1 MAKVIGKAP
10 PPRGNKKRKNQKLRE
25 KAFREIAREHPEL
38 VETEE
43 KRKQLLETIKNTE
56 FAIDSNGQLRMF
68 YNGEE
73 K

>member
-38 VETEE
+38 VETEA
-43 KRKQLLETIKNTE
+43 KRKQLLETIKTTE

>member
-10 PPRGNKKRKNQKLRE
+10 PPRGNKNRKNQKLRE
-25 KAFREIAREHPEL
+25 RAFREIAKEYPEL

-43 KRKQLLETIKNTE
+43 KRKQLLETIKNTK